1 MAGDLT
7 RQGDT
12 AGRGRA
18 PGKRN
23 PLHNAPVQPRLAP
36 CFFCYDEKGS
46 NMTSVGVRRS
56 RRLGRGGIRRLVPLA
71 AVATAGALL
80 LSACGGSGSDSGG
93 NSKSLTFWISTVPG
107 QDAGWK
113 KMVAQ
118 YKKETGVDVKL
129 VNIPYDG
136 YAPKLRNAAQAN
148 SLPDVATVPAL
159 DPIWSNKLIDLSDIA
174 NNKSNKINA
183 NFLAKD
189 SSGKVL
195 AIPSDVT
202 ASGMFINKTLFE
214 KAGVAVPT
222 SPQDTWTWTD
232 FIKAA
237 DEVREKTKA
246 KYSLTFDQSPS
257 RLRAM
262 VYEMGGKYVH
272 ADSSGKFSVDAATK
286 KAVDYFVGLND
297 DKTMPKSV
305 WTSGADPSAMFQ
317 SGDVVAYWS
326 GVWQVPAFAESIKKF
341 EWASVPTPAQPVQ
354 ASDVNSGG
362 MTVGFNNNADAA
374 TAATKFL
381 TWLYEPAHYQALCEA
396 SGFLPVES
404 GLNPKYPFKSEA
416 AQAAFKLYNESIPLY
431 DPISGYFNSAQTNW
445 VLKGKSLTED
455 PTKTEL
461 GKAINGQQSADKAL
475 ENIVA
480 GYNQQVGG

>member
-1 MAGDLT
+1 MAGDPT
-7 RQGDT
+7 RQGDA

-23 PLHNAPVQPRLAP
+23 FLQNAPVPPRLAP
-36 CFFCYDEKGS
+36 CFFRYDEKGLK
-46 NMTSVGVRRS
+46 MTSLGVRRS
-56 RRLGRGGIRRLVPLA
+56 RRLGRGGIRRVVPLA

-80 LSACGGSGSDSGG
+80 LSACGSGSDSGG
-93 NSKSLTFWISTVPG
+93 NAKSLTFWISTVPG

-118 YKKETGVDVKL
+118 YKKETGVKVKL

-136 YAPKLRNAAQAN
+136 YPAKLHNAAQAN
-148 SLPDVATVPAL
+148 SLPDVAAVPAL
-159 DPIWSNKLIDLSDIA
+159 DPIWANKLIDLKSIA
-174 NNKSNKINA
+174 DKKSNRINP

-195 AIPSDVT
+195 SIPSDVT

-214 KAGVAVPT
+214 KAGVTFPT
-222 SPQDTWTWTD
+222 SPQKTWTWTD

-237 DEVREKTKA
+237 DKVREKTGA

-262 VYEMGGKYVH
+262 VYEKGGKYVH

-286 KAVDYFVGLND
+286 KAVKTFVGWND

-362 MTVGFNNNADAA
+362 MTVGFNNNAAA
-374 TAATKFL
+374 ADAATKFL
-381 TWLYEPAHYQALCEA
+381 TWLYEPAHYQVLCET

-431 DPISGYFNSAQTNW
+431 APISGYFNTAQTKW
-445 VLKGKSLTED
+445 VLKGKSLPED

-461 GKAINGQQSADKAL
+461 GKAINGQQSSDKAL
-475 ENIVA
+475 QNIVDV
-480 GYNQQVGG
+480 YNQQVGG

>member
-1 MAGDLT
+1 
-7 RQGDT
+7 
-12 AGRGRA
+12 
-18 PGKRN
+18 
-23 PLHNAPVQPRLAP
+23 
-36 CFFCYDEKGS
+36 
-46 NMTSVGVRRS
+46 MTTVGVRRS
-56 RRLGRGGIRRLVPLA
+56 SRLGRGGMRRLAPLA

-80 LSACGGSGSDSGG
+80 LSACGGGSDSGG
-93 NSKSLTFWISTVPG
+93 TSKSLTFWISTVPG

-118 YKKETGVDVKL
+118 YEKETGVKVKL

-136 YAPKLRNAAQAN
+136 YTTKLHNAAQAN
-148 SLPDVATVPAL
+148 SLPDVAAVPAL
-159 DPIWSNKLIDLSDIA
+159 DPIWSNKLIDLSSIA
-174 NNKSNKINA
+174 NNKTNKINA

-195 AIPSDVT
+195 SIPSDVT
-202 ASGMFINKTLFE
+202 ASGMFINKSLFE
-214 KAGVAVPT
+214 KAGVSYPT
-222 SPQDTWTWTD
+222 SPQKTWTWTD

-237 DEVREKTKA
+237 NEVREKTKA

-272 ADSSGKFSVDAATK
+272 ADDSGKFSVDEATK
-286 KAVDYFVGLND
+286 KAVNYFVGLND

-374 TAATKFL
+374 AAAKKFL
-381 TWLYEPAHYQALCEA
+381 SWLYEPAHYQALCEA

-431 DPISGYFNSAQTNW
+431 DPISGYFSGAQTNW

-475 ENIVA
+475 QNIVD

>member
-1 MAGDLT
+1 V
-7 RQGDT
+7 
-12 AGRGRA
+12 
-18 PGKRN
+18 P
-23 PLHNAPVQPRLAP
+23 PRLAP
-36 CFFCYDEKGS
+36 CFLRYDEKGS
-46 NMTSVGVRRS
+46 K
-56 RRLGRGGIRRLVPLA
+56 IRRVVPLA

-80 LSACGGSGSDSGG
+80 LSACGGSGASSGG

-118 YKKETGVDVKL
+118 YKKEAGVTIKL
-129 VNIPYDG
+129 VNIPYEG
-136 YAPKLRNAAQAN
+136 YTTKLRNSAQAN
-148 SLPDVATVPAL
+148 SLPDVAAVPAL
-159 DPIWSNKLIDLSDIA
+159 DPIWSNKLIDLSSVA
-174 NNKSNKINA
+174 NDKSNKINA

-202 ASGMFINKTLFE
+202 ASGLFINKSLFE
-214 KAGVAVPT
+214 KAGVSFPT
-222 SPQDTWTWTD
+222 SPEKTWTWTE

-237 DEVREKTKA
+237 DEVRDKTKA

-262 VYEMGGKYVH
+262 VYELGGKYVH
-272 ADSSGKFSVDAATK
+272 ADSSGKFSVDAATR
-286 KAVDYFVGLND
+286 KAVKRFVEMND

-326 GVWQVPAFAESIKKF
+326 GVWQVAAFAESIKKF
-341 EWASVPTPAQPVQ
+341 EWASVPTPAEPVQ

-362 MTVGFNNNADAA
+362 MVVGFNNNGDAA
-374 TAATKFL
+374 TATNKFIS
-381 TWLYEPAHYQALCEA
+381 WLYKPDNYRELCEA

-404 GLNPKYPFKSEA
+404 GLNPQYPFKSEA

-431 DPISGYFNSAQTNW
+431 APISGYFNSAQTNW
-445 VLKGKSLTED
+445 VLKGKSLADD

-461 GKAINGQQSADKAL
+461 GKAINGQQPVDKAL
-475 ENIVA
+475 DNIVD

>member
-1 MAGDLT
+1 
-7 RQGDT
+7 
-12 AGRGRA
+12 
-18 PGKRN
+18 
-23 PLHNAPVQPRLAP
+23 
-36 CFFCYDEKGS
+36 
-46 NMTSVGVRRS
+46 MTTVGVRRS
-56 RRLGRGGIRRLVPLA
+56 RRLGRDGIRRLVPLA

-80 LSACGGSGSDSGG
+80 LSACGGSDSGSG
-93 NSKSLTFWISTVPG
+93 GTSKSLTFWISTVPG

-118 YKKETGVDVKL
+118 YKKETGVKVKL

-136 YAPKLRNAAQAN
+136 YDAKLRNAAQAN
-148 SLPDVATVPAL
+148 SLPDVASVPKV
-159 DPIWSNKLIDLSDIA
+159 DPIWANKLIDLGSIA
-174 NNKSNKINA
+174 NKKSNKING
-183 NFLAKD
+183 NFVAKD

-195 AIPSDVT
+195 SIPSDIT
-202 ASGMFINKTLFE
+202 ASGMFINKSLFE
-214 KAGVAVPT
+214 KAGVDYPT
-222 SPQDTWTWTD
+222 SPDKTWTWTE

-237 DEVREKTKA
+237 DEVREKTNA

-262 VYEMGGKYVH
+262 VYEMGGKYVQ
-272 ADSSGKFSVDAATK
+272 ADDSGKFSVDAATK
-286 KAVDYFVGLND
+286 KAVNTFVGWND

-326 GVWQVPAFAESIKKF
+326 GVWQVAAYAESITKF
-341 EWASVPTPAQPVQ
+341 EWASVPTPAEPVQ

-362 MTVGFNNNADAA
+362 MTVGFNNNGDAA
-374 TAATKFL
+374 TATEKFMS
-381 TWLYEPAHYQALCEA
+381 WLYEPDHYRALCEA

-431 DPISGYFNSAQTNW
+431 DPVSGYFNTAQTNW
-445 VLKGKSLTED
+445 ALKGKTLTED
-455 PTKTEL
+455 PTNAEL

-475 ENIVA
+475 DNIVA

>member
-1 MAGDLT
+1 
-7 RQGDT
+7 
-12 AGRGRA
+12 
-18 PGKRN
+18 
-23 PLHNAPVQPRLAP
+23 
-36 CFFCYDEKGS
+36 
-46 NMTSVGVRRS
+46 MTTVGVRRS
-56 RRLGRGGIRRLVPLA
+56 RRLGRGGIGRLVPLA

-80 LSACGGSGSDSGG
+80 LSACGSGSDSGG
-93 NSKSLTFWISTVPG
+93 TSKSLTFWISTVPG

-118 YKKETGVDVKL
+118 YEKETGVKVKL

-136 YAPKLRNAAQAN
+136 YTTKLHNAAQAN

-159 DPIWSNKLIDLSDIA
+159 DPIWSNKLIDLSSIA
-174 NNKSNKINA
+174 NNKTNKINK
-183 NFLAKD
+183 NFVAKD

-202 ASGMFINKTLFE
+202 ASGMFINKSLFE
-214 KAGVAVPT
+214 KAGVSFPT
-222 SPQDTWTWTD
+222 SPSKTWTWTD
-232 FIKAA
+232 FIEAA
-237 DEVREKTKA
+237 NKVREKTGA

-272 ADSSGKFSVDAATK
+272 ADDSGKFSVDAATK
-286 KAVDYFVGLND
+286 KAVNTFVGWND

-326 GVWQVPAFAESIKKF
+326 GVWQVAAFSESIKKF

-374 TAATKFL
+374 AAAQKFL
-381 TWLYEPAHYQALCEA
+381 SWLYEPAHYQALCEA
-396 SGFLPVES
+396 SGFLPVET

-431 DPISGYFNSAQTNW
+431 APISGYFNSAQTNW

-461 GKAINGQQSADKAL
+461 GKAINGQQTADKAL
-475 ENIVA
+475 QNIVD

>member
-1 MAGDLT
+1 
-7 RQGDT
+7 
-12 AGRGRA
+12 
-18 PGKRN
+18 
-23 PLHNAPVQPRLAP
+23 
-36 CFFCYDEKGS
+36 
-46 NMTSVGVRRS
+46 MTSVGVRRS
-56 RRLGRGGIRRLVPLA
+56 RRLGRGGIRRVVPLA

-80 LSACGGSGSDSGG
+80 LTACGGSGSGSGG
-93 NSKSLTFWISTVPG
+93 TSKSLTFWISTVPG

-113 KMVAQ
+113 KLVAQ
-118 YKKETGVDVKL
+118 YKKENGVSVKL

-136 YAPKLRNAAQAN
+136 YTTKLHNAAQAN
-148 SLPDVATVPAL
+148 SLPDVAAVPAL
-159 DPIWSNKLIDLSDIA
+159 DPIWSKNLIDLSSIA
-174 NNKSNKINA
+174 NNKSNNINA

-195 AIPSDVT
+195 SIPSDVT
-202 ASGMFINKTLFE
+202 ASGLFINKTLFK
-214 KAGVAVPT
+214 KAGVAFPT
-222 SPQDTWTWTD
+222 SPQKTWTWTD
-232 FIKAA
+232 FIAA
-237 DEVREKTKA
+237 ANKVREKTGA

-272 ADSSGKFSVDAATK
+272 ADSSGKFSVDDATK
-286 KAVDYFVGLND
+286 KAVKTFVGWND

-326 GVWQVPAFAESIKKF
+326 GVWQVAAFSESIKKF
-341 EWASVPTPAQPVQ
+341 DWASVPTPAEPVQ

-362 MTVGFNNNADAA
+362 MMVGFNNNADAA
-374 TAATKFL
+374 TAAKKFMS
-381 TWLYEPAHYQALCEA
+381 WLYEPDHYAELCAA

-404 GLNPKYPFKSEA
+404 GLTPKYPFKSEA
-416 AQAAFKLYNESIPLY
+416 AQAAFKLYNEEIPLY
-431 DPISGYFNSAQTNW
+431 APISGYFNGAQTDW

-461 GKAINGQQSADKAL
+461 GKAVNGQQSSDKAL

-480 GYNQQVGG
+480 GYNQQVGGGS

>member
-1 MAGDLT
+1 
-7 RQGDT
+7 
-12 AGRGRA
+12 
-18 PGKRN
+18 
-23 PLHNAPVQPRLAP
+23 
-36 CFFCYDEKGS
+36 
-46 NMTSVGVRRS
+46 MTTVGVRRS
-56 RRLGRGGIRRLVPLA
+56 SRLGRGGMRRLAPLA

-80 LSACGGSGSDSGG
+80 LSACGGGSDSGG
-93 NSKSLTFWISTVPG
+93 TSKSLTFWISTVPG

-118 YKKETGVDVKL
+118 YEKETGVKVKL

-136 YAPKLRNAAQAN
+136 YTAKLHNAAQAN
-148 SLPDVATVPAL
+148 SLPDVAAVPAL
-159 DPIWSNKLIDLSDIA
+159 DPIWSNKLIDLSSIA
-174 NNKSNKINA
+174 NNKTNKINA

-195 AIPSDVT
+195 SIPSDVT
-202 ASGMFINKTLFE
+202 ASGMFINKSLFE
-214 KAGVAVPT
+214 KAGVSYPT
-222 SPQDTWTWTD
+222 SPQKTWTWTD

-237 DEVREKTKA
+237 NEVREKTKA

-262 VYEMGGKYVH
+262 VYEMGGQYVH
-272 ADSSGKFSVDAATK
+272 ADDSGKFSVDAATK
-286 KAVDYFVGLND
+286 KAVNTFVGWND

-326 GVWQVPAFAESIKKF
+326 GVWQVPAFADSIKKF

-374 TAATKFL
+374 AAAKKFL
-381 TWLYEPAHYQALCEA
+381 SWLYEPAHYQALCEA

-416 AQAAFKLYNESIPLY
+416 AQAAYKLYNESIPLY
-431 DPISGYFNSAQTNW
+431 APISGYFSGAQTNW
-445 VLKGKSLTED
+445 VLKGKTLTED

>member
-1 MAGDLT
+1 
-7 RQGDT
+7 
-12 AGRGRA
+12 
-18 PGKRN
+18 
-23 PLHNAPVQPRLAP
+23 
-36 CFFCYDEKGS
+36 
-46 NMTSVGVRRS
+46 
-56 RRLGRGGIRRLVPLA
+56 
-71 AVATAGALL
+71 
-80 LSACGGSGSDSGG
+80 
-93 NSKSLTFWISTVPG
+93 
-107 QDAGWK
+107 
-113 KMVAQ
+113 
-118 YKKETGVDVKL
+118 
-129 VNIPYDG
+129 
-136 YAPKLRNAAQAN
+136 
-148 SLPDVATVPAL
+148 
-159 DPIWSNKLIDLSDIA
+159 
-174 NNKSNKINA
+174 
-183 NFLAKD
+183 
-189 SSGKVL
+189 VL

-202 ASGMFINKTLFE
+202 ASGLFINETLFK
-214 KAGVAVPT
+214 KAGVDVPT
-222 SPQDTWTWTD
+222 SPSKTWTWTE
-232 FIKAA
+232 FIAAA
-237 DEVREKTKA
+237 DKVREKTGA

-272 ADSSGKFSVDAATK
+272 ADSAGKFSVDAATK
-286 KAVDYFVGLND
+286 KAVNYFVGLND

-326 GVWQVPAFAESIKKF
+326 GVWQVPAFADSIKKF
-341 EWASVPTPAQPVQ
+341 DWASVPTPAQPVQ

-362 MTVGFNNNADAA
+362 LTVGFNNNGDAA

-381 TWLYEPAHYQALCEA
+381 SWLYEPAHYQALCEA

-431 DPISGYFNSAQTNW
+431 APISGYFNSAQTNW

-475 ENIVA
+475 QNIVD

>member
-1 MAGDLT
+1 
-7 RQGDT
+7 
-12 AGRGRA
+12 
-18 PGKRN
+18 
-23 PLHNAPVQPRLAP
+23 
-36 CFFCYDEKGS
+36 
-46 NMTSVGVRRS
+46 MTNVGARRS
-56 RRLGRGGIRRLVPLA
+56 RRLGRGGMRRVVPLA
-71 AVATAGALL
+71 AVASAGALL
-80 LSACGGSGSDSGG
+80 LTACGGGGDSGG
-93 NSKSLTFWISTVPG
+93 TSKSLTFWISTVPG

-118 YKKETGVDVKL
+118 YKKETGVNLKL

-136 YAPKLRNAAQAN
+136 YTTKLHNAAQAN
-148 SLPDVATVPAL
+148 SLPDVAAVPAL
-159 DPIWSNKLIDLSDIA
+159 DPIWSNKLIDLSSIA
-174 NNKSNKINA
+174 NNKTNKINA
-183 NFLAKD
+183 NFVAKD

-195 AIPSDVT
+195 SIPSDVT
-202 ASGMFINKTLFE
+202 ASGMFINKSLFE
-214 KAGVAVPT
+214 KAGVSFPT
-222 SPQDTWTWTD
+222 DPAKTWTWTD
-232 FIKAA
+232 FIAA
-237 DEVREKTKA
+237 ANKVREKTGV

-272 ADSSGKFSVDAATK
+272 ADDSGKFSVDDATK
-286 KAVDYFVGLND
+286 KAVNTFVGWND

-326 GVWQVPAFAESIKKF
+326 GVWQVAAFSDSIKKF

-362 MTVGFNNNADAA
+362 MMVGFNNNGAAA
-374 TAATKFL
+374 TAAKKFMS
-381 TWLYEPAHYQALCEA
+381 WVYEPKQYTELVET

-404 GLNPKYPFKSEA
+404 GLSPKYPFTSEA
-416 AQAAFKLYNESIPLY
+416 AQAAFKLYNEEIPLY
-431 DPISGYFNSAQTNW
+431 APISGYFSGAQTNW

-461 GKAINGQQSADKAL
+461 GKAINGQQSSDKAL

-480 GYNQQVGG
+480 GYNQQVGGAS

>member
-1 MAGDLT
+1 
-7 RQGDT
+7 
-12 AGRGRA
+12 
-18 PGKRN
+18 
-23 PLHNAPVQPRLAP
+23 
-36 CFFCYDEKGS
+36 
-46 NMTSVGVRRS
+46 MTIVGVRRS
-56 RRLGRGGIRRLVPLA
+56 RRLGRGGIRRVVPLA

-80 LSACGGSGSDSGG
+80 LSACGGSGSGSGG
-93 NSKSLTFWISTVPG
+93 TSKSLTFWISTVPG

-113 KMVAQ
+113 KLVAQ
-118 YKKETGVDVKL
+118 YKKEAGVKVKL

-136 YAPKLRNAAQAN
+136 YTTKLHNAAQAN
-148 SLPDVATVPAL
+148 SLPDVAAVPAL
-159 DPIWSNKLIDLSDIA
+159 DPIWSNKLVDLSSIA
-174 NNKSNKINA
+174 NNKANNINA

-195 AIPSDVT
+195 SIPSDVT
-202 ASGMFINKTLFE
+202 ASGLFINKSLFE
-214 KAGVAVPT
+214 KAGVSFPT
-222 SPQDTWTWTD
+222 SPQKTWTWTE

-237 DEVREKTKA
+237 NKVREKTGA

-262 VYEMGGKYVH
+262 VYELGGKYVH

-286 KAVDYFVGLND
+286 KAVNTFVGWND

-326 GVWQVPAFAESIKKF
+326 GVWQVAAFSESIKKF
-341 EWASVPTPAQPVQ
+341 DWASVPTPAEPVQ

-362 MTVGFNNNADAA
+362 MMVGFNNNGAAA
-374 TAATKFL
+374 TAAKKFMS
-381 TWLYEPAHYQALCEA
+381 WLYEPAHYTELCAA

-404 GLNPKYPFKSEA
+404 GLTPKYPFKSEA
-416 AQAAFKLYNESIPLY
+416 AQAAFKLYNEEIPLY
-431 DPISGYFNSAQTNW
+431 APISGYFNSAQTNW

-480 GYNQQVGG
+480 GYNQQVGGAS

>member
-1 MAGDLT
+1 
-7 RQGDT
+7 
-12 AGRGRA
+12 
-18 PGKRN
+18 
-23 PLHNAPVQPRLAP
+23 
-36 CFFCYDEKGS
+36 
-46 NMTSVGVRRS
+46 MTSVGVRRS
-56 RRLGRGGIRRLVPLA
+56 RRLGRGGIRRVVPLA

-80 LSACGGSGSDSGG
+80 LSACGGSGSSSGG
-93 NSKSLTFWISTVPG
+93 NAKSLTFWISTVPG

-113 KMVAQ
+113 KLVEQ
-118 YKKETGVDVKL
+118 YKKEAGVSVKL

-136 YAPKLRNAAQAN
+136 YTAKLKNAAQAN
-148 SLPDVATVPAL
+148 SLPDVAAVPSL
-159 DPIWSNKLIDLSDIA
+159 DPIWSNKLIDLSSIV
-174 NNKSNKINA
+174 NTKSNNINP

-195 AIPSDVT
+195 SIPSDVT
-202 ASGMFINKTLFE
+202 ASGLYINETLFK
-214 KAGVAVPT
+214 KAGVAFPT
-222 SPQDTWTWTD
+222 SPDKTWTWTD

-237 DEVREKTKA
+237 NTVREKTKA
-246 KYSLTFDQSPS
+246 KYSLTFDNSPS

-262 VYEMGGKYVH
+262 VYEMGGQYVH
-272 ADSSGKFSVDAATK
+272 ADDSGKFSVDDATK
-286 KAVDYFVGLND
+286 KAVNYFVGLND

-326 GVWQVPAFAESIKKF
+326 GVWQVAAFADSIKKF
-341 EWASVPTPAQPVQ
+341 DWASVPTPAQPVQ
-354 ASDVNSGG
+354 ASDVNAGG
-362 MTVGFNNNADAA
+362 MMVGFNNNGDAA
-374 TAATKFL
+374 TAAQKFL
-381 TWLYEPAHYQALCEA
+381 SWVYEPDHYRELCEA

-404 GLNPKYPFKSEA
+404 GLNPKYPFTSPA
-416 AQAAFKLYNESIPLY
+416 AQAAFKLYNEEIPLY
-431 DPISGYFNSAQTNW
+431 APISGYFNNAQTDW

-461 GKAINGQQSADKAL
+461 AKAINGQQSADKAL

>member
-1 MAGDLT
+1 
-7 RQGDT
+7 
-12 AGRGRA
+12 
-18 PGKRN
+18 
-23 PLHNAPVQPRLAP
+23 
-36 CFFCYDEKGS
+36 
-46 NMTSVGVRRS
+46 MTTVGVRRS
-56 RRLGRGGIRRLVPLA
+56 RRLGRGGIGRLVPLT

-80 LSACGGSGSDSGG
+80 LSACGSESDSGG
-93 NSKSLTFWISTVPG
+93 TSKSLTFWISTVPG

-118 YKKETGVDVKL
+118 YEKEAGVKVKL

-136 YAPKLRNAAQAN
+136 YDAKLRNAAQAN
-148 SLPDVATVPAL
+148 SLPDVAAVPKL
-159 DPIWSNKLIDLSDIA
+159 DPIWSNKLIDLSSIA
-174 NNKSNKINA
+174 DDKTNKINQ
-183 NFLAKD
+183 NFIAKD

-195 AIPSDVT
+195 SIPSDVT
-202 ASGMFINKTLFE
+202 ASGLFINKSLFE
-214 KAGVAVPT
+214 KAGVSFPT
-222 SPQDTWTWTD
+222 SPSKTWTWTE
-232 FIKAA
+232 FIAA
-237 DEVREKTKA
+237 ANKVREKTDA

-272 ADSSGKFSVDAATK
+272 ADSSGTFSVDPATK
-286 KAVDYFVGLND
+286 KAVKYFVGLND

-326 GVWQVPAFAESIKKF
+326 GVWQVASFADSIKKF

-362 MTVGFNNNADAA
+362 MMVGFNNNGAAA
-374 TAATKFL
+374 TATEKFMS
-381 TWLYEPAHYQALCEA
+381 WLYEPDNYRELCEA

-404 GLNPKYPFKSEA
+404 GLNPEYPFKSEA
-416 AQAAFKLYNESIPLY
+416 AQAAFKLYNESIPRY
-431 DPISGYFNSAQTNW
+431 APISGYFNTAQTGW
-445 VLKGKSLTED
+445 ALKGKTLTED
-455 PTKTEL
+455 PTKAEL
-461 GKAINGQQSADKAL
+461 GKAINGQQSVEKAL
-475 ENIVA
+475 DNIVA

>member
-1 MAGDLT
+1 
-7 RQGDT
+7 
-12 AGRGRA
+12 
-18 PGKRN
+18 
-23 PLHNAPVQPRLAP
+23 
-36 CFFCYDEKGS
+36 
-46 NMTSVGVRRS
+46 MTTVGVRRS
-56 RRLGRGGIRRLVPLA
+56 RRLGRGGMRRLVPLA
-71 AVATAGALL
+71 AVASAGALL
-80 LSACGGSGSDSGG
+80 LTACGGSGSGSGG
-93 NSKSLTFWISTVPG
+93 TSKSLTFWISTVPG

-113 KMVAQ
+113 KLVAQ

-136 YAPKLRNAAQAN
+136 YPTKLHNAAQAN
-148 SLPDVATVPAL
+148 SLPDVADVPAL
-159 DPIWSNKLIDLSDIA
+159 DPIWSNKLIDLSSIA
-174 NNKSNKINA
+174 NNKSYNING

-195 AIPSDVT
+195 SIPSDVT
-202 ASGMFINKTLFE
+202 ASGLFINKTLFK
-214 KAGVAVPT
+214 KAGVSFPS
-222 SPQDTWTWTD
+222 SPQKTWTWTD

-237 DEVREKTKA
+237 NKVREKTGA

-272 ADSSGKFSVDAATK
+272 ADSSGKFSVDSATK
-286 KAVDYFVGLND
+286 KAVKTFVGWND
-297 DKTMPKSV
+297 DKVMPKSV

-317 SGDVVAYWS
+317 SGDVAAYWS
-326 GVWQVPAFAESIKKF
+326 GVWQVAAFSDSIKKF
-341 EWASVPTPAQPVQ
+341 DWASVPTPAQPVQ

-362 MTVGFNNNADAA
+362 MMVGFNNNGAAA
-374 TAATKFL
+374 TAAKKFMSWVYDPKQYTEL
-381 TWLYEPAHYQALCEA
+381 VET

-404 GLNPKYPFKSEA
+404 GLSPKYPFTSQA
-416 AQAAFKLYNESIPLY
+416 AQAAFKLYNEEIPLY
-431 DPISGYFNSAQTNW
+431 APISGYFNGAQTAW

-461 GKAINGQQSADKAL
+461 GKAINGQQSPDKAL

-480 GYNQQVGG
+480 GYNQQVGGGS

>member
-1 MAGDLT
+1 
-7 RQGDT
+7 
-12 AGRGRA
+12 
-18 PGKRN
+18 
-23 PLHNAPVQPRLAP
+23 
-36 CFFCYDEKGS
+36 
-46 NMTSVGVRRS
+46 MTSVGVRRS

-71 AVATAGALL
+71 AVTTAGALL
-80 LSACGGSGSDSGG
+80 LSACGSESDSGG
-93 NSKSLTFWISTVPG
+93 TSKSLTFWISTVPG

-113 KMVAQ
+113 KMVAD
-118 YKKETGVDVKL
+118 YKKEAGVSIKL
-129 VNIPYDG
+129 VNIPYEG
-136 YAPKLRNAAQAN
+136 YTTKLRNSAQAN
-148 SLPDVATVPAL
+148 SLPDVAAVPAL
-159 DPIWSNKLIDLSDIA
+159 DPIWSNKLIDLSSIA
-174 NNKSNKINA
+174 NKKSNNINA

-195 AIPSDVT
+195 SIPSDVT

-214 KAGVAVPT
+214 KAGVSFPT
-222 SPQDTWTWTD
+222 SPQDTWTWTE

-262 VYEMGGKYVH
+262 VYELGGKYVH
-272 ADSSGKFSVDAATK
+272 ADSSGKFSVDAATR
-286 KAVDYFVGLND
+286 KAVKRFVEMND

-326 GVWQVPAFAESIKKF
+326 GVWQVAAYAESIKKF
-341 EWASVPTPAQPVQ
+341 EWASVPTPAEPVQ

-362 MTVGFNNNADAA
+362 MVVGFNNNGDAA
-374 TAATKFL
+374 TAANKFIS
-381 TWLYEPAHYQALCEA
+381 WLYEPDHYRELCEA

-404 GLNPKYPFKSEA
+404 GLNPEYPFKSEA

-445 VLKGKSLTED
+445 ALKGKSLADD

-461 GKAINGQQSADKAL
+461 GKAINGQQSVDKAL
-475 ENIVA
+475 DNIVA

>member
-1 MAGDLT
+1 MIT
-7 RQGDT
+7 
-12 AGRGRA
+12 
-18 PGKRN
+18 
-23 PLHNAPVQPRLAP
+23 
-36 CFFCYDEKGS
+36 
-46 NMTSVGVRRS
+46 VGVRRS

-71 AVATAGALL
+71 AVATAGGLL
-80 LSACGGSGSDSGG
+80 LSACGGGSESGG
-93 NSKSLTFWISTVPG
+93 TSKSLTFWISTVPG

-118 YKKETGVDVKL
+118 YEKETGVKVKL

-136 YAPKLRNAAQAN
+136 YTTKLHNAAQAN
-148 SLPDVATVPAL
+148 SLPDVAAVPAL
-159 DPIWSNKLIDLSDIA
+159 DPIWSNKLIDLSSIA
-174 NNKSNKINA
+174 DKKSNNINA

-189 SSGKVL
+189 KSGKVL
-195 AIPSDVT
+195 SIPSDVT
-202 ASGMFINKTLFE
+202 ASGMFINKSLFE
-214 KAGVAVPT
+214 KAGVDYPT
-222 SPQDTWTWTD
+222 SPDKTWTWTD

-237 DEVREKTKA
+237 NKVREKTKA

-272 ADSSGKFSVDAATK
+272 ADDSGKFSVDAATK
-286 KAVDYFVGLND
+286 KAVNTFVGWND
-297 DKTMPKSV
+297 NKTMPKSV

-326 GVWQVPAFAESIKKF
+326 GVWQVPAFAESVKKF

-354 ASDVNSGG
+354 ASDVNAGG
-362 MTVGFNNNADAA
+362 NIVGFNNNADAA
-374 TAATKFL
+374 AAAKKFL
-381 TWLYEPAHYQALCEA
+381 TYLYEPDHYRALCEA

-431 DPISGYFNSAQTNW
+431 DPISGYFNGAQTQW
-445 VLKGKSLTED
+445 VLNGKSLTED

-461 GKAINGQQSADKAL
+461 GKAINGQQSPDKAL